1 MISTRQLL
9 LSIVAI
15 TIGTALPGP
24 AQQNRLQD
32 LTATA
37 AAVIAERSELYNKK
51 DAGGIAAE
59 FTADATFVEL
69 LPILEVMHG
78 KAEIQKHYQQL
89 FDAGATNFSQKITQ
103 VELNGNDT
111 GVMAGD
117 YTVFANGKTITG
129 HWFEIL
135 RQEAG
140 TWKTAVHVFARPEPI
155 IEWQLEFPQV
165 RPEGKAVTISTPKIQ
180 AIENTYECLAS
191 TSELKVAG
199 NHRDR
204 LEQKCPH
211 DREFSNWQSDL
222 YS

>member
-1 MISTRQLL
+1 MIDYLQTISMISARQLL

-15 TIGTALPGP
+15 TIGTALPAT
-24 AQQNRLQD
+24 AQQNSTQD
-32 LTATA
+32 LTAAA
-37 AAVIAERSELYNKK
+37 AAVITQRSELYNKK

-59 FTADATFVEL
+59 FTTDATFVEL
-69 LPILEVMHG
+69 LPRLEVMHG

-89 FDAGATNFSQKITQ
+89 FDAGATNFSLKITQ

-117 YTVFANGKTITG
+117 YTVFANAKTITG

-155 IEWQLEFPQV
+155 IEWQLEFP
-165 RPEGKAVTISTPKIQ
+165 
-180 AIENTYECLAS
+180 
-191 TSELKVAG
+191 
-199 NHRDR
+199 
-204 LEQKCPH
+204 
-211 DREFSNWQSDL
+211 
-222 YS
+222 

>member
-1 MISTRQLL
+1 MTDYLQTISMISARQLL

-15 TIGTALPGP
+15 TIGTTLPGS
-24 AQQNRLQD
+24 AQQNSTQD
-32 LTATA
+32 LTAAA
-37 AAVIAERSELYNKK
+37 AAVIAQRSELYNKK

-59 FTADATFVEL
+59 FTEDATFVEL
-69 LPILEVMHG
+69 LPRLEVMHG

-89 FDAGATNFSQKITQ
+89 FDAGATNFSLKITQ

-117 YTVFANGKTITG
+117 YTVFANAKRITG

-140 TWKTAVHVFARPEPI
+140 TWKTSVHVFARPEPI

-165 RPEGKAVTISTPKIQ
+165 RPEGQPVSIGRVSPCTPVREPRRLDSVLSRSIKIRAISF
-180 AIENTYECLAS
+180 
-191 TSELKVAG
+191 
-199 NHRDR
+199 
-204 LEQKCPH
+204 
-211 DREFSNWQSDL
+211 FS
-222 YS
+222 